1 MVDFDPITAQ
11 KRIDALRAQQEAS
24 QNINAEPS
32 ITDEIRDQAKELTDL
47 ENKLELEQDEK
58 EAEGQDIETKRRV
71 MTNEELDAEAREK
84 LIQEDPG
91 IMAIN
96 GMRKKAQ
103 VEEFILREFGIDLD
117 PQNMTLKQMQ
127 AEAVRLR
134 TERMFE

>member
-24 QNINAEPS
+24 QNINVEPS

-47 ENKLELEQDEK
+47 ENQLELEQDEK